1 MRIFNKRIAFLV
13 SYQTL
18 IPHGGI
24 GQFAK
29 SFVQLMTTH
38 GIKVD
43 IITDKEPQINE
54 FVNSIK
60 DAGANFVYP
69 DSSLPYTT
77 HSAIFLYGDSYC
89 YERMANFRNS
99 IIKALATNLYD
110 AIVCNTYES
119 IQVAT
124 TLGLEDCIQ
133 VIAYTHLESQIFKDT
148 KNPFLH
154 SVNEM
159 MRKQLEIS
167 NITIGTQSNFNKLQ
181 FDNAVELP
189 IPFTEPGLLNKFH
202 KPREG
207 VLFIGRW
214 EEGKN
219 PELYLALI
227 EQTKLP
233 ARVITNTNGAKKFED
248 RLKKMGVD
256 YKIAVGV
263 IGPEKIEFITGCRVA
278 FNPSTVESYGLAFLE
293 QMSQLPTIALEGM
306 RWLEN
311 FNSNYYFTTNKK
323 KMAEQV
329 LLLYNKYEN
338 ASDWYSEGALK
349 HIVAKDNDCFHK
361 WNTCFNEFEPKQS
374 NTATAKICEH
384 QTVCYKDFI
393 AELERNILCI
403 DDIRSVLTNRHKYI
417 TIYTDANTYLSKEPS
432 YEPKEELGGLNLFE
446 GL

>member
-1 MRIFNKRIAFLV
+1 
-13 SYQTL
+13 
-18 IPHGGI
+18 
-24 GQFAK
+24 
-29 SFVQLMTTH
+29 
-38 GIKVD
+38 
-43 IITDKEPQINE
+43 
-54 FVNSIK
+54 
-60 DAGANFVYP
+60 
-69 DSSLPYTT
+69 
-77 HSAIFLYGDSYC
+77 
-89 YERMANFRNS
+89 
-99 IIKALATNLYD
+99 
-110 AIVCNTYES
+110 
-119 IQVAT
+119 
-124 TLGLEDCIQ
+124 
-133 VIAYTHLESQIFKDT
+133 
-148 KNPFLH
+148 
-154 SVNEM
+154 
-159 MRKQLEIS
+159 
-167 NITIGTQSNFNKLQ
+167 
-181 FDNAVELP
+181 
-189 IPFTEPGLLNKFH
+189 
-202 KPREG
+202 
-207 VLFIGRW
+207 
-214 EEGKN
+214 
-219 PELYLALI
+219 
-227 EQTKLP
+227 
-233 ARVITNTNGAKKFED
+233 
-248 RLKKMGVD
+248 MGVD

-329 LLLYNKYEN
+329 LLLYNKSEN

-432 YEPKEELGGLNLFE
+432 YEPQEELGGLNLFE